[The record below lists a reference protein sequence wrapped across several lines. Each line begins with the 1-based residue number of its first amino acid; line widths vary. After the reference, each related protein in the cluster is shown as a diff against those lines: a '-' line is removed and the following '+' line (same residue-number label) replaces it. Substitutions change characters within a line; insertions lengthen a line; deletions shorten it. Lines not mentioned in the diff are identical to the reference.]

1 MDCCGHG
8 HCHGHALTD
17 AGYSAIFGGV
27 GGGPV
32 GVTVGEGHRDRDVV
46 RERDVLRDRD
56 GCRDDDRGSGG
67 VEGSDL
73 SRATRLAIRLETS
86 FGFGSLGLG
95 CLADDLDN
103 RDLPLFD
110 RLRAAVEAIIDR
122 RSPRTSY
129 LLTPKQEISGL
140 ISCDSSFR
148 SAINWL
154 SANTSLEVRKG
165 GISASA

>member
-1 MDCCGHG
+1 MKARLLVAAAATVLIGTEVPVL
-8 HCHGHALTD
+8 AEE
-17 AGYSAIFGGV
+17 IGV

-122 RSPRTSY
+122 AAREHR
-129 LLTPKQEISGL
+129 I
-140 ISCDSSFR
+140 C
-148 SAINWL
+148 
-154 SANTSLEVRKG
+154 
-165 GISASA
+165 

>member
-1 MDCCGHG
+1 M
-8 HCHGHALTD
+8 
-17 AGYSAIFGGV
+17 
-27 GGGPV
+27 
-32 GVTVGEGHRDRDVV
+32 
-46 RERDVLRDRD
+46 
-56 GCRDDDRGSGG
+56 
-67 VEGSDL
+67 
-73 SRATRLAIRLETS
+73 S
-86 FGFGSLGLG
+86 FGNVMCSEIAMAVETMTAVAGALRVAISVAPRVWRYAWRPVSGLAALALG

-148 SAINWL
+148 PAINWL